1 MIKFYFTIFTLIAI
15 AGAILFIRSY
25 HHPPAIKEAAI
36 EVDSAA
42 GIDNIMIGFMEK
54 YSVPGLSLAISKD
67 GELVYAKGYGYADQ
81 STNEKVTP
89 NSLFRIASISKPFT
103 SVAIFQLIEEK
114 KLSLRSKV
122 FGDSGVLGNTYGKRP
137 YAKDIT
143 NITIEELLQHTAGG
157 WSNDMNDP
165 MFTNPSMSAAELITW
180 TIDKMPLR
188 SEPGTNYAYSNFGYC
203 VLGRVIEKISGLH
216 YDDYVKKFILKKAG
230 ISDMEIGGNTLADRK
245 PNEVIYYSQGGEDP
259 YVFNVKRMDSHGGW
273 IASATDL
280 VKFTLSVDSFT
291 TKPDILSG
299 SSISLM
305 TTPSSVNKNYACGWQ
320 VNDKHNWWHG
330 GSLPGTTTEMVRA
343 HNGYCWAIL
352 TNTRTWQQGFV
363 QDMDQLVWQVLK
375 DSTIQWRSIEKQ

>member
-1 MIKFYFTIFTLIAI
+1 
-15 AGAILFIRSY
+15 
-25 HHPPAIKEAAI
+25 
-36 EVDSAA
+36 
-42 GIDNIMIGFMEK
+42 
-54 YSVPGLSLAISKD
+54 
-67 GELVYAKGYGYADQ
+67 
-81 STNEKVTP
+81 
-89 NSLFRIASISKPFT
+89 
-103 SVAIFQLIEEK
+103 
-114 KLSLRSKV
+114 
-122 FGDSGVLGNTYGKRP
+122 
-137 YAKDIT
+137 
-143 NITIEELLQHTAGG
+143 
-157 WSNDMNDP
+157 
-165 MFTNPSMSAAELITW
+165 
-180 TIDKMPLR
+180 
-188 SEPGTNYAYSNFGYC
+188 
-203 VLGRVIEKISGLH
+203 
-216 YDDYVKKFILKKAG
+216 
-230 ISDMEIGGNTLADRK
+230 
-245 PNEVIYYSQGGEDP
+245 
-259 YVFNVKRMDSHGGW
+259 MDSHGGW